1 MNLSYQKP
9 LIIGCGSWGTGL
21 AALLS
26 QNTTQVTMLG
36 RGEVI
41 DQINNDHRNSRY
53 LPDVSLSKNI
63 VATLDF
69 QCAEEAVQTHLGHW
83 PADRC
88 DCTSCF
94 LPGSQLTHVTSTSTR
109 HM

>member
-69 QCAEEAVQTHLGHW
+69 QCAEEAHG
-83 PADRC
+83 DRLRVLRSAFRGREEN
-88 DCTSCF
+88 DA
-94 LPGSQLTHVTSTSTR
+94 R
-109 HM
+109 HEITVANS

>member
-69 QCAEEAVQTHLGHW
+69 QCAEEADVVLFGV
-83 PADRC
+83 P
-88 DCTSCF
+88 TSAIRETAENLARF
-94 LPGSQLTHVTSTSTR
+94 DIP
-109 HM
+109 